1 MPGAFASGGAMAA
14 RETLVRLS
22 MILDRLAETQTM
34 LESDDIEWSP
44 THLTN
49 EYETIQF
56 PNITAANLFTHLW
69 AFRLACIVYIKRL
82 ATLFPWLLLE
92 TSSDLDI
99 EAIVAREGECILLIL
114 RSIEF
119 LMREDFRLYGA
130 ASVILPLKAASDA
143 LRDRH
148 RDNKEEKLLHHWHVR
163 VTGFVSG
170 KGYHFVT

>member
-1 MPGAFASGGAMAA
+1 MTA
-14 RETLVRLS
+14 RETLERLS
-22 MILDRLAETQTM
+22 MILDRLAETQKM
-34 LESDDIEWSP
+34 LESGDTEWSP
-44 THLTN
+44 THLTQ
-49 EYETIQF
+49 EHEIIQF

-82 ATLFPWLLLE
+82 AALFPWILLE
-92 TSSDLDI
+92 ASNELDI

-143 LRDRH
+143 LSGRS
-148 RDNKEEKLLHHWHVR
+148 RDNMEEKLLHHWHER

-170 KGYHFVT
+170 KGYHFVA

>member
-1 MPGAFASGGAMAA
+1 MALPESLRRVSSSDGALTKTIAEHSAKLDALRSEHAS
-14 RETLVRLS
+14 EVS
-22 MILDRLAETQTM
+22 
-34 LESDDIEWSP
+34 
-44 THLTN
+44 HLKN
-49 EYETIQF
+49 EHEIIQF

-82 ATLFPWLLLE
+82 AKLFPWLLLE
-92 TSSDLDI
+92 ASNGLDI
-99 EAIVAREGECILLIL
+99 EGIVAKEGECILLIL

-143 LRDRH
+143 LSGRW
-148 RDNKEEKLLHHWHVR
+148 RDNMEELLLHYWHER

-170 KGYHFVT
+170 KGYHFVA